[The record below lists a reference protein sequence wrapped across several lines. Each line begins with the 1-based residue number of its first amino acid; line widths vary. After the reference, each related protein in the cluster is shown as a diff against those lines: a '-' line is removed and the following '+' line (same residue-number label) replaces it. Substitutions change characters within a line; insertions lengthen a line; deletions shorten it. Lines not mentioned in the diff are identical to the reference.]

1 MALAKNN
8 QVKNGERF
16 LTGIP
21 ASPGIGIG
29 PARVLLR
36 QEVAVTGR
44 KIPPDRVEREL
55 EDFHRARAELIA
67 EFEASKR
74 GLPQKLAQLVEAQ
87 IMILQDPRFVE
98 NVERVVRRDRYTAE
112 YAVLRVAGDLARSLK
127 EGEHHYF
134 QDRSL
139 EIQQMAREL
148 VYKMQ
153 PLGHEAVQEV
163 QAGEVVFAVDL
174 SVRDTLTLVKRDIA
188 GVVLQAGG
196 ATSHTAILLRD
207 FGIPG
212 VFGVSS
218 FEGVENG
225 TLTIVDGNRG
235 LAVIHPRKSTLDR
248 YRERQMQLQAFHQ
261 GLKKLVGQAAV
272 TRDGRELSLKMNLDF
287 PEEMDII
294 DRFERRGVGLFRTEV
309 LFFSG
314 HTDEASQER
323 IYRTLSAKVYP
334 HTATIRIFDI
344 GGDKILGQ
352 PERNPFLGLRGIR
365 ALLKEKHTLVRQL
378 RAILRANEKGN
389 LKVMLP
395 MVTTVEEVEEFL
407 DLFQQ
412 VVQEMGPE
420 VQVPSVG
427 VMVEVPSIALTV
439 ELLEG
444 LVDFISIG
452 TNDLT
457 QYVLAVDRRNP
468 RVSYLYDPFHPAVV
482 RLLEWVVHRARRSNL
497 LVSVCGEMASDPLGI
512 PLLVALGVDELS
524 VAPAALLPSK
534 EIIRHLS
541 MEELHGLK
549 RRVLQARTSAE
560 VRQLIY
566 DVLRKSAADLLPYLP
581 TVSVD
586 TPEAQV

>member
-1 MALAKNN
+1 MKNN

-29 PARVLLR
+29 PARLLV
-36 QEVAVTGR
+36 QKEVEVSR
-44 KIPPDRVEREL
+44 RRVPREQVDREL

-67 EFEASKR
+67 ELEASKR

-98 NVERVVRRDRYTAE
+98 HVERVVRTDRYSAE
-112 YAVLRVAGDLARSLK
+112 YAVLQVANSLARSLE
-127 EGEHHYF
+127 EGNHHYF
-134 QDRSL
+134 QERSL

-153 PLGHEAVQEV
+153 PLGHEAVEEV
-163 QAGEVVFAVDL
+163 QPGEVVFAMDL
-174 SVRDTLTLVKRDIA
+174 SVKDTLFLVKRDIA

-218 FEGVENG
+218 FEGVQNG
-225 TLTIVDGNRG
+225 TITIVDGNRG
-235 LAVIHPRKSTLDR
+235 LAVISPRQSTLDR
-248 YRERQMQLQAFHQ
+248 YRERQMQLQAFHR

-287 PEEMDII
+287 PEEMEII

-314 HTDEASQER
+314 HTDEASQAR
-323 IYRTLSAKVYP
+323 IYRTLSEKVYP

-365 ALLKEKHTLVRQL
+365 ALLKERRTLERQL

-395 MVTTVEEVEEFL
+395 MVTTVEEVQTFL
-407 DLFQQ
+407 EIFQQ
-412 VVQEMGPE
+412 VIQEFGGE

-427 VMVEVPSIALTV
+427 VMVEVPSMALTV
-439 ELLEG
+439 DLLEG

-468 RVSYLYDPFHPAVV
+468 RVSYLYDSFHPAVV
-482 RLLEWVVHRARRSNL
+482 RLLEWVVHRARKRNL

-524 VAPAALLPSK
+524 VAPAALLQSK

-541 MEELHGLK
+541 MEELQSLK
-549 RRVLQARTSAE
+549 RKVLQARTSAE

-566 DVLRKSAADLLPYLP
+566 EYLRESAADLLPYLP
-581 TVSVD
+581 ALPVD
-586 TPEAQV
+586 TPEPRV